1 MKSIVVTGVSSG
13 IGYAAAKYLI
23 LQGFRVFGS
32 VRNEADA
39 RRVQLELGQ
48 NLVPLIFD
56 LTRSEQIET
65 AGKTVREAL
74 NGEYLIGLVNNAGI
88 AVSGPLMHIPLEEVR
103 RQLEVNVLG
112 VLRTIQVFLPL
123 LGAVKDRQNKPGRI
137 VNISSVSGRMA
148 MPLIGPY
155 TASKHAL
162 EGLSDVLRREL
173 FPYGIK
179 VIVIAPGNV
188 RTPIWDKLPDIS
200 VYKDT
205 IYYRVLEKVM
215 SRMDR
220 RKNDSLDDTVIA
232 QKIYRV
238 LTMRRPGIRYIMVK
252 DKFKNWTIPRSLPD
266 RWVDR
271 MVEKKLSKYF
281 DPLT

>member
-1 MKSIVVTGVSSG
+1 MKHIVVTGVSSG
-13 IGYAAAKYLI
+13 IGYATAKLLI
-23 LQGFRVFGS
+23 SQGCRVLGS
-32 VRNEADA
+32 VRSEADA
-39 RRVQLELGQ
+39 ERVKSELGE
-48 NLVPLIFD
+48 NLIPLIFD
-56 LTRSEQIET
+56 LTRPDQIE
-65 AGKTVREAL
+65 AAAQRVGEML
-74 NGEYLIGLVNNAGI
+74 NGTYLFGLVNNAGI
-88 AVSGPLMHIPLEEVR
+88 AVSGPLMHIPMDEMR

-112 VLRTIQVFLPL
+112 VLKTIQVFLPL
-123 LGAVKDRQNKPGRI
+123 LGAVREQTDKPGRI
-137 VNISSVSGRMA
+137 VNISSVSGQMA

-162 EGLSDVLRREL
+162 EALSDVLRREL
-173 FPYGIK
+173 FPYGVK

-200 VYKDT
+200 LYKDT

-220 RKNDSLDDTVIA
+220 RKNDSLDDVVIA
-232 QKIYRV
+232 GKIFRV
-238 LTMRRPGIRYIMVK
+238 LTMAHPGIRYILVK
-252 DKFKNWTIPRSLPD
+252 DKFKNWTIPHRLPD

>member
-65 AGKTVREAL
+65 AGQTVREAL